1 MTLSTVKDRK
11 GDALAH
17 FIHKIKSENL
27 GLCDISGKY
36 SAFSLFLQIVHAQV
50 LAASHI
56 VVLLS
61 SYSVFYFMRGN
72 TTHHIFIKPLLIK
85 FTTWCNVTDLKTYID
100 MFIHELYT

>member
-11 GDALAH
+11 SDALAH
-17 FIHKIKSENL
+17 FIHESENL

-36 SAFSLFLQIVHAQV
+36 SAFYLFLQIAHAQV
-50 LAASHI
+50 PAASRI

-72 TTHHIFIKPLLIK
+72 TTHHIFIQPL
-85 FTTWCNVTDLKTYID
+85 
-100 MFIHELYT
+100 